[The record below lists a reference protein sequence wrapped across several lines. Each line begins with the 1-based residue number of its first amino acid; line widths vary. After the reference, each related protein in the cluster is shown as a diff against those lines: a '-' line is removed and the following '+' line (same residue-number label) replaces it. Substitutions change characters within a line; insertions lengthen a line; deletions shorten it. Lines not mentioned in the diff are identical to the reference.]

1 MINNI
6 KYFSI
11 GILKDAL
18 KVISGL
24 IIYSDDISKTGYF
37 FAIMGVFQM
46 LSSFSSNIDSE
57 NLLEKKGKNSISFLE
72 FYAFILIVLI
82 SIFIESELKFII
94 LFFSLLNFGEVYFRT
109 YLIESRSFKTL
120 NKKKFFE
127 VIIILGILFFYN
139 KIPIEWALLAYISS
153 SGISSIFFKKR
164 YKLIADKINYII
176 SINNLSAVYKFRS
189 LSLFVKSAIGFLDVY
204 LISNVMDYQSSGSYK
219 LIKSLGVSV
228 NMISN
233 LYLEKIRSKYI
244 KYINLK
250 SYDIFRYLL
259 FLSLTGFFLG
269 WVISIM
275 TRFDLILDLLG
286 INSNFPILG
295 IEFIFF
301 TSLLGMAGLYRI
313 YYLYN
318 NKMKWNFI
326 SQITIILVFLIFI
339 FFETNDI
346 YMYLIVPQ
354 IISLSY
360 FIGHRYV
367 K

>member
-1 MINNI
+1 MINNL

-18 KVISGL
+18 KVVSGL
-24 IIYSDDISKTGYF
+24 IIYSHDISKTGYF

-46 LSSFSSNIDSE
+46 LSSFSSNIDGE
-57 NLLEKKGKNSISFLE
+57 NLLEKKGKNSVSFLE
-72 FYAFILIVLI
+72 FYAFILIILI
-82 SIFIESELKFII
+82 SIFIQSELTIII

-109 YLIESRSFKTL
+109 YLIENRYFNTL

-127 VIIILGILFFYN
+127 IIIILGILFFYD

-153 SGISSIFFKKR
+153 SGMSSFLFKKR
-164 YKLIADKINYII
+164 YKLIANKIKYIF
-176 SINNLSAVYKFRS
+176 SINNLTALYKFRS
-189 LSLFVKSAIGFLDVY
+189 LSLIVKSAIGFLDVY

-219 LIKSLGVSV
+219 LIKSLGISV

-244 KYINLK
+244 KNINLK
-250 SYDIFRYLL
+250 SHVIFKYLL

-269 WVISIM
+269 SIICIIS
-275 TRFDLILDLLG
+275 RFDLLLNLLR
-286 INSNFPILG
+286 INSDFPILG
-295 IEFIFF
+295 KEFVLF

-313 YYLYN
+313 YYLYK
-318 NKMKWNFI
+318 NKMMWNFI
-326 SQITIILVFLIFI
+326 SQVTVILIFLIFV
-339 FFETNDI
+339 FFENNDI
-346 YMYLIVPQ
+346 YIYLIVPQ